1 MKHIIVVIHIFYLL
15 PSRYSAIP
23 MAYRGILH
31 GPWLNFVEKI
41 IGKKKNLLAYLCKQ
55 EMSVL
60 KKGYHSIQWISV

>member
-41 IGKKKNLLAYLCKQ
+41 IGKKKIYLPTY
-55 EMSVL
+55 VN
-60 KKGYHSIQWISV
+60 KKCQS